1 MVLALPSRIMNYK
14 VSAVSPTDELI
25 TIGQIFSEVGDYAS
39 TILDK
44 EHLSFARKCSSRL
57 KTVVSELA
65 SRGSIKSQDDLYE
78 IQKGKAE
85 TVDLSAMTIDELH
98 KLYRQWPIR
107 HQERLN
113 EGREHMTYYYEGLIV
128 RELQSRRPAT
138 KDEQLKIDY
147 CNATYSNELDN
158 MSFIFSCPVGN
169 DNDKIYPDSSR
180 QYSPEELTAL
190 ITFYR
195 DYRDV
200 VEREIL
206 VEYVDMALDL
216 IENKEDLVL
225 IAELAEIGRKGII
238 RVPAWVNGK
247 LERTIDN
254 ASCAVPELSLAML
267 TLNMQNGDETSV
279 RSAKRFINRC
289 YAKASDESA
298 GLCERIESLHTAV
311 LCCDYVARFSAR
323 KSAALWNEL
332 ACKASQSDCDVA
344 VKHIHMLLEAAKE
357 LEVNAAISN
366 DLREALMHKLEQ
378 AVESGSV
385 EALACK
391 RIAES
396 RF

>member
-1 MVLALPSRIMNYK
+1 MNYRVSSDSPSGELMVL
-14 VSAVSPTDELI
+14 
-25 TIGQIFSEVGDYAS
+25 GQIYSEVGDYAS
-39 TILDK
+39 SILDSS
-44 EHLSFARKCSSRL
+44 HLSLTRKCANRL
-57 KTVVSELA
+57 KKVAGELLA
-65 SRGSIKSQDDLYE
+65 RNCIQSSDDFYA
-78 IQKGKAE
+78 IPDINVG
-85 TVDLSAMTIDELH
+85 VNDLSVMDIDELYR
-98 KLYRQWPIR
+98 LYRRWPLR
-107 HQERLN
+107 HKNRQN
-113 EGREHMTYYYEGLIV
+113 EGREHFTYFYEGRII
-128 RELQSRRPAT
+128 RELLQRKAT
-138 KDEQLKIDY
+138 DKGEQLKIDY
-147 CNATYSNELDN
+147 CAATYNNELDN
-158 MSFIFSCPVGN
+158 MSFILSCPIKV
-169 DNDKIYPDSSR
+169 DDDKIYPDSSR